1 MTTKKPR
8 PRNYRREYDQ
18 FHAKPEQKKARAARN
33 KARRRVVGAGRIAKG
48 DRSKEVDHRD
58 GNPRNNKSS
67 NLRVISKTANRKKQ

>member
-1 MTTKKPR
+1 MTKR
-8 PRNYRREYDQ
+8 SRNYRKEYDDY
-18 FHAKPEQKKARAARN
+18 HGTAAQKKARAARN
-33 KARRRVVGAGRIAKG
+33 TARRRMVGAGRLTKG